1 MENSC
6 ELIKNAVRCFEQW
19 SRTSVTIYTFQSAYW
34 YLFSEYCMHPQ
45 KPCQAIKKKHLQKCV
60 TFDKKQLRDEILIL
74 RAGYLKI
81 CPGGFLEWCVPVQ
94 VDHTVI
100 GIVLAGLRTPPAVL
114 PAEYPV
120 IDSRYRVP
128 ETKIHAVPQTDDA
141 EIHLVMEGLKQL
153 GARIEQILASEN
165 IIHDTADIPRATQ
178 IRLIIQKNLAE
189 DYTLAMLSEYLH
201 LSASRTSHLI
211 RELTGCTFQQLL
223 TRYRM
228 EYAAYLL
235 KHSES
240 DMTEVATRCGYH
252 YVTHFHAVFKKY
264 YGMTPLEYKRSL
276 SASNPV

>member
-6 ELIKNAVRCFEQW
+6 DLIKNAVRCFEQW

-34 YLFSEYCMHPQ
+34 YLFAEYGMHPQ
-45 KPCQAIKKKHLQKCV
+45 KPCQTIKKKHLQKCM
-60 TFDKKQLRDEILIL
+60 TFDNKQLRDEILIL

-81 CPGGFLEWCVPVQ
+81 CPGGFLEWCFPIH

-165 IIHDTADIPRATQ
+165 IIHDTVDTPRATQ

-189 DYTLAMLSEYLH
+189 DLYP
-201 LSASRTSHLI
+201 
-211 RELTGCTFQQLL
+211 
-223 TRYRM
+223 
-228 EYAAYLL
+228 
-235 KHSES
+235 
-240 DMTEVATRCGYH
+240 
-252 YVTHFHAVFKKY
+252 FHAQRISPFECEPDIPSDPGVDRMHISAAVDPLP
-264 YGMTPLEYKRSL
+264 YGICRI
-276 SASNPV
+276 SAETQRVRYDRGRNPVRISLRHAFSCRIQKVLRHDTFGIQTQSYCQ